1 MGHFPSSPGG
11 KKAFYLSIALAKV
24 LMDLFGKLDFGWKM
38 RGRHAL
44 GWYTARL
51 MSAVEDTEEPLGYD
65 CFSISRG
72 IKGICKE
79 RVSGK
84 INVWVPCEKHKNENS
99 HRGVPS
105 IFCFTLSP
113 QRVWSTFIPRWY
125 DVTVALPGR
134 WKSCAFVGSQ
144 SELLCSE
151 PLFWG

>member
-1 MGHFPSSPGG
+1 
-11 KKAFYLSIALAKV
+11 
-24 LMDLFGKLDFGWKM
+24 M

-44 GWYTARL
+44 HWYAARL
-51 MSAVEDTEEPLGYD
+51 MPTVEDTEEPLGYD

-105 IFCFTLSP
+105 IFCFTLSL
-113 QRVWSTFIPRWY
+113 QRVWSTFIARWY
-125 DVTVALPGR
+125 EVAVALYPVDG
-134 WKSCAFVGSQ
+134 KVCDAFVVSQ
-144 SELLCSE
+144 PELLCSE
-151 PLFWG
+151 SLFCGRGPLNWSAGLNLIFFRCCMKIISMHLSDHF

>member
-44 GWYTARL
+44 DWYTARL

-84 INVWVPCEKHKNENS
+84 INV
-99 HRGVPS
+99 
-105 IFCFTLSP
+105 
-113 QRVWSTFIPRWY
+113 
-125 DVTVALPGR
+125 
-134 WKSCAFVGSQ
+134 
-144 SELLCSE
+144 
-151 PLFWG
+151 